1 MVRVQTLLFMPGSP
15 EPNNPLLQ
23 LNLKNHNYKSF
34 RVNTVPDSIM
44 HLTPVAKNLLETR
57 YLLPQETPDGL
68 FCRVAG
74 AVDTPRSQDFLL
86 LMKDLLFIPNSPTL
100 MNAGT
105 PAGQLSACF
114 VLPVEDSLPGIFST
128 LATMALIHQS
138 GGGTG
143 FSFSHLRPAGD
154 TVSST
159 RGVASGP
166 LPFIRVF
173 DEATNAVKQGG
184 KRRGANMAV
193 LNSSHP
199 DIMDFIDAKN
209 RGGLANFNLSVGF
222 DALFFHCL
230 EHGTPYDL
238 INPRDGSVWNS
249 IDAREL
255 WHALG
260 SAAWQCG
267 DPGVLFL
274 DTINEK
280 NTVPGLGSIGAT
292 NPCGEQPLLP
302 FESCN
307 LGSVN
312 LARCIT
318 RGELDEELV
327 LAVTSRGVQFLDAV
341 IDVNRFPV
349 PEIRKKTLLTRKIG
363 LGIMGLADA
372 LILMEIPYESE
383 DALHFADRTMAL
395 ISREAHESSRALG
408 EEKGSFPAI
417 DKSIYSGAMRNATV
431 MTVAPT
437 GSLHLIA
444 GTSSGIEPLFSLAG
458 TRRIGNRPVT
468 VIHPLLKKYLRTL
481 STGRDIL
488 TLVKRTG
495 TLQSAPVPETMKDL
509 YKTATEISPEH
520 HIRMQAAI
528 QNHVDNAVSK
538 TVNVPED
545 ARVDDICR
553 IFLLARSLGCKGVT
567 IYRYNSRKDQ
577 VLSRGCEM
585 CRVDI

>member
-1 MVRVQTLLFMPGSP
+1 MDLTPAAKTLL
-15 EPNNPLLQ
+15 EN
-23 LNLKNHNYKSF
+23 
-34 RVNTVPDSIM
+34 
-44 HLTPVAKNLLETR
+44 R
-57 YLLPQETPDGL
+57 YLLPRETPDEL
-68 FCRVAG
+68 FCRVAD
-74 AVDTPRSQDFLL
+74 AVDTPRSKDFLHV
-86 LMKDLLFIPNSPTL
+86 MKELLFVPNSPTL

-114 VLPVEDSLPGIFST
+114 VLPVEDSLREIFST
-128 LATMALIHQS
+128 LTTMALIHQS

-143 FSFSHLRPAGD
+143 FSFSHIRPAGD

-159 RGVASGP
+159 CGAASGP

-199 DIMDFIDAKN
+199 DIMDFINAKN
-209 RGGLANFNLSVGF
+209 RGGLSNFNLSVGF
-222 DALFFHCL
+222 DAYFFQCL
-230 EHGTPYDL
+230 EQGSQYDL
-238 INPRDGSVWNS
+238 INPRDGSVRTS

-260 SAAWQCG
+260 SAAWQSG

-274 DTINEK
+274 DIINEK
-280 NTVPGLGSIGAT
+280 NTVPGLGNIEAT

-312 LARCIT
+312 LSRCIT
-318 RGELDEELV
+318 KGELDEELV
-327 LAVTSRGVQFLDAV
+327 RTVTRRGVQFLDAV

-349 PEIRKKTLLTRKIG
+349 KKIREKTLLTRKIG

-372 LILMEIPYESE
+372 LILMNIPYESGE
-383 DALHFADRTMAL
+383 ALLFADRTMAL
-395 ISREAHESSRALG
+395 ISREAHETSQVLG

-417 DKSIYSGAMRNATV
+417 DRSIYSGKMRNGTV
-431 MTVAPT
+431 TTIAPT

-458 TRRIGNRPVT
+458 TRQIGNRSVT
-468 VIHPLLKKYLRTL
+468 IIHPLLKKYLTTL

-488 TLVKRTG
+488 GLVKRTG
-495 TLQSAPVPETMKDL
+495 TLSSAPVPGTIQAL
-509 YKTATEISPEH
+509 YKTAPEISPDH
-520 HIRMQAAI
+520 HVRMQAAI
-528 QNHVDNAVSK
+528 QKHVDNAVSK
-538 TVNVPED
+538 TVNLPEH
-545 ARVDDICR
+545 AGVDEICR

-567 IYRYNSRKDQ
+567 IYRYNSKKDQ

-585 CRVDI
+585 CRVDV